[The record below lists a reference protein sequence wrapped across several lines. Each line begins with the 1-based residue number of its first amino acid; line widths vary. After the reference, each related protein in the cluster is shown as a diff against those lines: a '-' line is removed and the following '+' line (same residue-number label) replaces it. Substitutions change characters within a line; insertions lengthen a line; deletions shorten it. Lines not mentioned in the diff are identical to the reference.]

1 MKSVFMKTVTDLD
14 LTNFNSYRL
23 KATCKRAF
31 FPDSEADIQE
41 IYEKYG
47 DSKKIILGS
56 GHNIILAKEY
66 YEDDFIIFSGNF
78 SHAAIDGSLLS
89 VESGISMYDLSI
101 LALDNNLSGL
111 ELFYDIPSSL
121 GGAVV
126 MNAGASG
133 EEIKDLLVKVRYY
146 DPIENTFSEILK
158 EDINFEYR
166 NSFFQR
172 NPHLIITKAWLNLKQ
187 SNAHEIKDKMER
199 NKEVRWSKQPK
210 DFPNAGSVFKRPPG
224 FFVGALMDELQL
236 KGYTVGGAKI
246 SEKHG
251 GFIVNFN
258 NATGEDILAVIKHA
272 QKMVK
277 DRHGVELEVEQRI
290 I

>member
-1 MKSVFMKTVTDLD
+1 MKTV
-14 LTNFNSYRL
+14 TNFNSYRL
-23 KATCKRAF
+23 KAKCKRAF

-41 IYEKYG
+41 IYREYG

-78 SHAAIDGSLLS
+78 GHVEHNNDLLAI
-89 VESGISMYDLSI
+89 EAGISMYDLSV
-101 LALDNNLSGL
+101 LALENELSGL

-133 EEIKDLLVKVRYY
+133 EEIKDLLTKVRYY
-146 DPIENTFSEILK
+146 DPISDTFSEILK

-172 NPHLIITKAWLNLKQ
+172 NPHLIITKAWLKLVR
-187 SNAHEIKDKMER
+187 STGDAIKDKMER

-224 FFVGALMDELQL
+224 FFVGALMDELNL
-236 KGYTVGGAKI
+236 KGYSVGGAKI

-258 NATGEDILAVIKHA
+258 NATGADILQLIAHA
-272 QKMVK
+272 QDMVMK
-277 DRHGVELEVEQRI
+277 KHGVVLEVEQRI

>member
-1 MKSVFMKTVTDLD
+1 MKTVTDLD

-23 KATCKRAF
+23 KAKCKRAF
-31 FPDSEADIQE
+31 FPDSDADIQE
-41 IYEKYG
+41 IYREYG

-78 SHAAIDGSLLS
+78 GHVEHNNDLLAI
-89 VESGISMYDLSI
+89 EAGISMYDLSV
-101 LALDNNLSGL
+101 LALENELSGL

-133 EEIKDLLVKVRYY
+133 EEIKDLLTKVRYY
-146 DPIENTFSEILK
+146 DPISDTFSEILK

-172 NPHLIITKAWLNLKQ
+172 NPHLIITKAWLKLVR
-187 SNAHEIKDKMER
+187 STGDAIKDKMER

-224 FFVGALMDELQL
+224 FFVGALMDELNL
-236 KGYTVGGAKI
+236 KGYSVGGAKI

-258 NATGEDILAVIKHA
+258 NATGADILQLIAHA
-272 QKMVK
+272 QDMVMK
-277 DRHGVELEVEQRI
+277 KHGVVLEVEQRI

>member
-78 SHAAIDGSLLS
+78 SHAVIDGNLLS

-187 SNAHEIKDKMER
+187 SNALDIKDKMER

>member
-1 MKSVFMKTVTDLD
+1 MKTVTDLD

-23 KATCKRAF
+23 KAKCKRAF

-41 IYEKYG
+41 IYREYG

-78 SHAAIDGSLLS
+78 GHVEHNNDLLAI
-89 VESGISMYDLSI
+89 EAGISMYDLSV
-101 LALDNNLSGL
+101 LALENELSGL

-133 EEIKDLLVKVRYY
+133 EEIKDLLTKVRYY
-146 DPIENTFSEILK
+146 DPISDTFSEILK

-172 NPHLIITKAWLNLKQ
+172 NPHLIITKAWLKLVR
-187 SNAHEIKDKMER
+187 STGDAIKDKMER

-224 FFVGALMDELQL
+224 FFVGALMDELNL
-236 KGYTVGGAKI
+236 KGYSVGGAKI

-258 NATGEDILAVIKHA
+258 NATGADILQLIAHA
-272 QKMVK
+272 QDMVMK
-277 DRHGVELEVEQRI
+277 KHGVVLEVEQRI

>member
-1 MKSVFMKTVTDLD
+1 MKTVTDLD

-23 KATCKRAF
+23 KAKCKRAF
-31 FPDSEADIQE
+31 FPNSEADIQE
-41 IYEKYG
+41 IYREYG

-78 SHAAIDGSLLS
+78 GHVEHNNDLLAI
-89 VESGISMYDLSI
+89 EAGISMYDLSV
-101 LALDNNLSGL
+101 LALENELSGL

-133 EEIKDLLVKVRYY
+133 EEIKDLLTKVRYY
-146 DPIENTFSEILK
+146 DPISDTFSEILK

-172 NPHLIITKAWLNLKQ
+172 NPHLIITKAWLKLVR
-187 SNAHEIKDKMER
+187 STGDAIKDKMER

-224 FFVGALMDELQL
+224 FFVGALMDELNL
-236 KGYTVGGAKI
+236 KGYSVGGAKI

-258 NATGEDILAVIKHA
+258 NATGADILQLIAHA
-272 QKMVK
+272 QDMVMK
-277 DRHGVELEVEQRI
+277 KHGVVLEVEQRI

>member
-1 MKSVFMKTVTDLD
+1 MKVVEYLD
-14 LTNFNSYRL
+14 LTPYNSYRL
-23 KATCKRAF
+23 KAICRKAY
-31 FPDSEADIQE
+31 FPESEADIQE
-41 IYEKYG
+41 IFTG
-47 DSKKIILGS
+47 SGAIKKIILGS
-56 GHNIILAKEY
+56 GHNVILSKSS
-66 YEDDFIIFSGNF
+66 YEDEFVIFSGNF
-78 SHAAIDGSLLS
+78 ER
-89 VESGISMYDLSI
+89 VEVKGDEIFAEAGVSMYDLSVK
-101 LALDNNLSGL
+101 ALEYELSGL

-146 DPIENTFSEILK
+146 DPIADQFAEI
-158 EDINFEYR
+158 EQAEMDFEYR

-172 NPHLIITKAWLNLKQ
+172 NPHLIITQAWLQLRKGDK
-187 SNAHEIKDKMER
+187 AAVEEKMER
-199 NKEVRWSKQPK
+199 NRETRWAKQPK
-210 DFPNAGSVFKRPPG
+210 EFPNAGSVFKRPKG
-224 FFVGALMDELQL
+224 HFVGALMDELGL

-258 NATGEDILAVIKHA
+258 EATGEDILSVIAHA
-272 QKMVK
+272 QGRVRDKYNI
-277 DRHGVELEVEQRI
+277 ELEIEQRI

>member
-78 SHAAIDGSLLS
+78 SHAVIDGNLLS

-101 LALDNNLSGL
+101 LALDNELSGL

-146 DPIENTFSEILK
+146 DPLENTFSEILK

-187 SNAHEIKDKMER
+187 SSALEIKDKMER